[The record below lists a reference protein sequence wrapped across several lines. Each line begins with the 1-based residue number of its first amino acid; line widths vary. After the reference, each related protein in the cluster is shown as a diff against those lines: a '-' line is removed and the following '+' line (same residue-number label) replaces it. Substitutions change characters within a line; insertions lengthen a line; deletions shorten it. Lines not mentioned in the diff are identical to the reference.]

1 MVFYRAGAS
10 GRRSCTGAWPTAST
24 RSLSGTTDWRAA
36 IGLSSSRSGAG
47 GYLSESVPL
56 CWYGKHSEVPG
67 PWLAY

>member
-1 MVFYRAGAS
+1 MVLYWAGAS

-24 RSLSGTTDWRAA
+24 RSLSGTTERSTIDS
-36 IGLSSSRSGAG
+36 SSSRSCAG
-47 GYLSESVPL
+47 GHLSESVPL